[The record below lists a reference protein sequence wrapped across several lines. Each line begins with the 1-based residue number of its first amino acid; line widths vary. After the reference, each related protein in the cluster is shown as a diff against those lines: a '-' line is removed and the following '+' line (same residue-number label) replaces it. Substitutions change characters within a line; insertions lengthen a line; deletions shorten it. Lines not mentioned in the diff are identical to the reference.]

1 MVNEPTQLIT
11 TRTGFRFA
19 VRPVNLA
26 DEPGLIEFFAHV
38 SHDDLRFRFLSG
50 LTVVGHDRIVAL
62 VAVDHEATENFLAFD
77 TENGTMIASGM
88 LACDPKLER
97 GEVAIS
103 IHEDYKHRGVAW
115 ELLAHIARHAEAKGV
130 KVLESIESADNHVAI
145 ELEREMGFKAAPYPG
160 DATLVLVS
168 RTLGPAAA

>member
-1 MVNEPTQLIT
+1 MNDWTRLIT
-11 TRTGFRFA
+11 TRTGFRFN

-26 DEPGLIEFFAHV
+26 DEPGLTDLFAHV

-50 LTVVGHDRIVAL
+50 LNVVGHDRIVAL
-62 VAVDHEATENFLAFD
+62 AAVDHEATENFLAFD
-77 TENGTMIASGM
+77 VENGAMIASGM

-103 IHEDYKHRGVAW
+103 IHQDYKGRGVAW
-115 ELLAHIARHAEAKGV
+115 ELLAHIARYAEAKGV
-130 KVLESIESADNHVAI
+130 NVLESIESADNHVAI
-145 ELEREMGFKAAPYPG
+145 DLEREMGFTAAPYPG

-168 RTLGPAAA
+168 RKLGHAAA